1 VGTDVA
7 ERSGAGVEV
16 GEEKWRETERER
28 GACGGRKVCGSDGVG
43 VMDVVADVIF
53 WVPAEVYIRFE
64 NSYLQ
69 IKKKILKKKLKE
81 VEKTLHVYTQVTEE
95 SNDVFSTLVFCT
107 KTLPKF

>member
-1 VGTDVA
+1 MCIYRFFQYKGKKKKNIYIYIYIYIYSKKGEQGLVGTDVA

-43 VMDVVADVIF
+43 VMDGVADVIF

-69 IKKKILKKKLKE
+69 IK
-81 VEKTLHVYTQVTEE
+81 
-95 SNDVFSTLVFCT
+95 N
-107 KTLPKF
+107 